1 MKFKFARDALKFLIQ
16 KYSIK
21 EIYIPYY
28 LCDVVRHAL
37 FEVGAKPLFYHID
50 DDFLLT
56 MEFLEED
63 YILYPN
69 YFGICDNNVDL
80 LAKKYPK
87 LILDNAHAYY
97 AKTQG
102 FATFDSERK
111 FLETDFGANLYI
123 GNQKNKITPNWN
135 RRKKFLEF
143 HKILK
148 DKNCLK
154 INLQS
159 NSIPFCY
166 PYLASSIKEA
176 DNFVKAHNELTIY
189 RYWNELPKTFNE
201 YKFYSRLV
209 PIPLKND

>member
-1 MKFKFARDALKFLIQ
+1 M
-16 KYSIK
+16 
-21 EIYIPYY
+21 
-28 LCDVVRHAL
+28 
-37 FEVGAKPLFYHID
+37 
-50 DDFLLT
+50 
-56 MEFLEED
+56 
-63 YILYPN
+63 
-69 YFGICDNNVDL
+69 
-80 LAKKYPK
+80 
-87 LILDNAHAYY
+87 
-97 AKTQG
+97 
-102 FATFDSERK
+102 
-111 FLETDFGANLYI
+111 YI
-123 GNQKNKITPNWN
+123 GEEENKILPDWN
-135 RRKKFLEF
+135 RRRKFLEF

-176 DNFVKAHNELTIY
+176 DNFVKSHNELTIY

>member
-21 EIYIPYY
+21 ELRIPYY
-28 LCDVVRHAL
+28 LCDVIRHAL
-37 FEVGAKPLFYHID
+37 FEVGVKPLFYHID
-50 DDFLLT
+50 DDFLPT
-56 MEFLEED
+56 REFSEED

-176 DNFVKAHNELTIY
+176 DNFVKTHNELTIY